1 MESIER
7 RVKLESISMTYIR
20 KLYNSLYMILLPRLS
35 IVMKL
40 YEGRVSVCS
49 RLVTF
54 KMGET
59 SPELSLSIF

>member
-1 MESIER
+1 
-7 RVKLESISMTYIR
+7 
-20 KLYNSLYMILLPRLS
+20 MILLPRFS

-59 SPELSLSIF
+59 SHFLNSYENYTNILTINRSLFPNKVFFIFVGCS